1 MNIALV
7 LSGGTGTR
15 LGADIPKQYIEVEGL
30 PVIGYSL
37 KTMQENPGV
46 DAICIVA
53 AREWE
58 EYLLSV
64 IQKEGISKFSG
75 FAPAGISRQHSILN
89 GLLYMEN
96 SGAGAGDNVLI
107 HDSARPNLTSALID
121 ECFKAMDGCEGVLP
135 VIPVKDTVYR
145 SVDGSAITSLL
156 NRDELFA
163 GQSPEVFDLKRYL
176 DIIRDLSDDEL
187 SAVRGTSEIAYRKG
201 FKIRLIP
208 GDESNYKITTAPDLE
223 KFIKQKA
230 GELR

>member
-30 PVIGYSL
+30 PVIAYSL

-53 AREWE
+53 ACEWE

-89 GLLYMEN
+89 GMLYMEKN
-96 SGAGAGDNVLI
+96 GAGTGDNVLI
-107 HDSARPNLTSALID
+107 HDAARPNLTSALID
-121 ECFKAMDGCEGVLP
+121 ECFKAMDSCEGVLP